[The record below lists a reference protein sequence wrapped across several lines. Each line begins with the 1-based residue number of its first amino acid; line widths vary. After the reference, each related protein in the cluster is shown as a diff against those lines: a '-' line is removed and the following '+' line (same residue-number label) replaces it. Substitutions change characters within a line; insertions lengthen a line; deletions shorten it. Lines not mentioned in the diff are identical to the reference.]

1 MSVLWSTLRWDW
13 RLQWRQG
20 LFAAAGVVLVIWV
33 VLFSQMNA
41 TLTRYLLP
49 VMLYIDLSVFGFF
62 FMAGLLYL
70 EKGEG
75 VLTALVV
82 TPLQSW
88 HYLVAR
94 LITLTGLGLAVS
106 VLIVALVARGAVN
119 WPILLGALTLNSLLF
134 LLLSFNLAARYDAI
148 NEFLI
153 PAVWLLG
160 AAQLPFF
167 DSFGIW
173 QGWPLYLLPFQASLL
188 LIRGAFEPLALWQW
202 GYALGYVGLCIA
214 AGYGWALRTFDRF
227 VVRGVGES
235 R

>member
-1 MSVLWSTLRWDW
+1 MSLLWSTMRWDW

-20 LFAAAGVVLVIWV
+20 VFYAAGFVLILWV
-33 VLFSQMNA
+33 AIFNQLNEI
-41 TLTRYLLP
+41 LTHYLLP

-82 TPLQSW
+82 TPLRSW
-88 HYLVAR
+88 CYIVAR
-94 LITLTGLGLAVS
+94 LTTLTVTGLLVS
-106 VLIVALVARGAVN
+106 VGVVALVGRGPVN

-134 LLLSFNLAARYDAI
+134 MLFSFNLAARYDAI

-160 AAQLPFF
+160 VAQLPFF

-173 QGWPLYLLPFQASLL
+173 SGWPLYLLPFQASLL
-188 LIRGAFEPLALWQW
+188 LVRGAFEPLAGWQW
-202 GYALGYVGLCIA
+202 LYALGYVGVCIGV
-214 AGYGWALRTFDRF
+214 GYWWALRTFDRF
-227 VVRGVGES
+227 VVRGAGE
-235 R
+235 RA